1 MMYKYFGLVAVVA
14 LAVGLLFV
22 VRRWPRGVSYTF
34 SQHVAL
40 RRSSIIYYA
49 ALFFVTMPLLV
60 LFFVK
65 WFVPE
70 YNISH
75 WFTVLAVGSAA
86 AQCACTL
93 VPETGGIKST
103 IHRALAGLS
112 AILLIPALLVL
123 SLQNEV
129 GTLQMIIILL
139 SVAVMTII
147 AGLVALSGGKHRYFL
162 VLQAVYFAAFFAPI
176 LFISYL

>member
-1 MMYKYFGLVAVVA
+1 MYKYFGLVAVVV
-14 LAVGLLFV
+14 LAVGLGFV
-22 VRRWPRGVSYTF
+22 VHKWPRGVSYTF

-40 RRSSIIYYA
+40 RRASIIYYA

-60 LFFVK
+60 LFFIK
-65 WFVPE
+65 WFVPV

-75 WFTVLAVGSAA
+75 WFTVLVMGSAV

-93 VPETGGIKST
+93 VPETGGRKSS

-112 AILLIPALLVL
+112 AVLLIPALLVL
-123 SLQNEV
+123 SRQNEM
-129 GTLQMIIILL
+129 GTIQMIIILL
-139 SVAVMTII
+139 SVAVMTSIT
-147 AGLVALSGGKHRYFL
+147 GLVALSGGKHKYFL
-162 VLQAVYFAAFFAPI
+162 VLQALYFAAFFAPI

>member
-1 MMYKYFGLVAVVA
+1 MYKYFGLVAVAILVA
-14 LAVGLLFV
+14 GLAFV

-40 RRSSIIYYA
+40 RRSSQIYYA

-75 WFTVLAVGSAA
+75 WFTALVASSAI

-93 VPETGGIKST
+93 VPETGGTRSHT
-103 IHRALAGLS
+103 HRALAGMS
-112 AILLIPALLVL
+112 AVLLIPALLVL
-123 SLQNEV
+123 LSAGFSVVQNT
-129 GTLQMIIILL
+129 GILL
-139 SVAVMTII
+139 SAAILAGI
-147 AGLVALSGGKHRYFL
+147 AAIVALSRGEHRYFL
-162 VLQAVYFAAFFAPI
+162 VLQTLYFAFFFAPI
-176 LFISYL
+176 LFISYLK